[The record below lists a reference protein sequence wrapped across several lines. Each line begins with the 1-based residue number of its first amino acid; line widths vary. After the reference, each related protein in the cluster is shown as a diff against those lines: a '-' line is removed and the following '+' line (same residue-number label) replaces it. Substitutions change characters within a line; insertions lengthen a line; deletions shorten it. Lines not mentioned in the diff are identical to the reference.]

1 MSGYPAG
8 SGAGASGP
16 GGPGGPGA
24 PGPHEIS
31 RRREAFLA
39 PYNQLYDH
47 IQTTDSTR
55 LNLEGLLHRYE
66 NIFGVQ
72 VNQMQDFK
80 ATANQANQLL
90 ASLQASAD
98 SIKEL
103 VRYEVAKAL
112 RAERDAN
119 KVEMDELRARVR
131 VLEGGDRE
139 GEKAGEKEREKENN
153 KEKEK
158 ESVADKE

>member
-1 MSGYPAG
+1 M
-8 SGAGASGP
+8 
-16 GGPGGPGA
+16 
-24 PGPHEIS
+24 
-31 RRREAFLA
+31 
-39 PYNQLYDH
+39 
-47 IQTTDSTR
+47 
-55 LNLEGLLHRYE
+55 
-66 NIFGVQ
+66 
-72 VNQMQDFK
+72 NQMQDFK